1 MVNLGILGTAVAPAG
16 ILIDKIQAGFYWLM
30 LLIDTTLAWVSD
42 VLFNI
47 FFALAKVNIFSQEAY
62 ADIVKRVYIVLGL
75 IMLFALAYSLLK
87 AVINPDEFA
96 KGEYSFPK
104 LIQNVVVSLII
115 IAVLPTVF
123 SMATNFQ
130 NAILNEGTIPKIIL
144 GKDTATDSCDA
155 GRSFSYHILSA
166 FLFPN
171 KEWCTENNYSL
182 TKDSDGKAVTDSN
195 ASECAEN
202 IKTSDGSI
210 FHAGQS
216 LSEITNEF
224 LNDTSKPSIKIF
236 VNFNEAAVDGEMTYL
251 VVISTIAMIFLL
263 IAILNFCFDM
273 AIRIFRLIF
282 FEIIAPIPVICRIIP
297 GGKMKDVFGTWVKKT
312 LSTFADIFIRLVVI
326 YFVLFLFDKIN
337 EARQSIVL
345 PCLNVVTSK
354 LAWALVYMGLI
365 AFMRQA
371 PKVICDLFHLD
382 PGNLK
387 MGFGDLKDKFA
398 EGGGFVAGAAFGAGA
413 TTLGR
418 NTVAAVK
425 NVIKAKGVKGK
436 VGAVAKGL
444 VSPVAG
450 LGSGAARGFA
460 GSLGAKSFK
469 DMKSSINKAATDADK
484 ARMKRAEYYK
494 ANGSYND
501 TWQNVTHLATGHLYD
516 AVGSVASYFGI
527 TSGIQEL
534 QEDNERIDLINSKKK
549 AVKTAV
555 EDLLDGEANK
565 EGTNKSYNVS
575 GAATLTDS
583 QGNTTTVAFNTAALR
598 SMKQAKDAAIASGAA
613 NAADLQN
620 AYDSYRK
627 QFVDAVQKYAYLGKD
642 DYQAMLDN
650 YKNSFTGLTEEEKE
664 KEMRK
669 LQADFVDMRN
679 ASSDFRRSVKDN
691 LTASYVVASGFT
703 AANIDENVTL
713 DPKTGPVDAIGDN
726 LKIAKSE
733 NIAKINEI
741 RQKENKD
748 KK

>member
-16 ILIDKIQAGFYWLM
+16 IIIDKIQAGFYWLM
-30 LLIDTTLAWVSD
+30 LLIDTTLAWAAD
-42 VLFNI
+42 ALFDI
-47 FFALAKVNIFSQEAY
+47 FFALAKVNIFTQEAY

-398 EGGGFVAGAAFGAGA
+398 EGGGFAA
-413 TTLGR
+413 
-418 NTVAAVK
+418 
-425 NVIKAKGVKGK
+425 
-436 VGAVAKGL
+436 
-444 VSPVAG
+444 
-450 LGSGAARGFA
+450 
-460 GSLGAKSFK
+460 
-469 DMKSSINKAATDADK
+469 IN
-484 ARMKRAEYYK
+484 
-494 ANGSYND
+494 
-501 TWQNVTHLATGHLYD
+501 
-516 AVGSVASYFGI
+516 AVGSAI
-527 TSGIQEL
+527 TGRSPAAFFRGLRYGVKNKDFKSIGHSSNYRQAV
-534 QEDNERIDLINSKKK
+534 NEAR
-549 AVKTAV
+549 
-555 EDLLDGEANK
+555 
-565 EGTNKSYNVS
+565 
-575 GAATLTDS
+575 
-583 QGNTTTVAFNTAALR
+583 
-598 SMKQAKDAAIASGAA
+598 ASGATRYRMTMDRLRRSMGFETLYEYESRNVDA
-613 NAADLQN
+613 EIERINAGINEKKRPIDELQHKIDGNQKFIDLKGKIKDRAEDQILKEDSDYTVPSFSFDGDFERDDHGNFKTDAQGRKIRRKIDVGSNLNLKSISDFLNSTQGKSMSAEEIQKFNMLFQENKKKLTERYINDNLDSNTASDSKISGFITDIRSQGVLDGLESLDEASRNTILENSTNFWSTVKDVSDNVEELNRGTNRQIVGINQSVVADLERVEN
-620 AYDSYRK
+620 LKKSK
-627 QFVDAVQKYAYLGKD
+627 
-642 DYQAMLDN
+642 
-650 YKNSFTGLTEEEKE
+650 EEGRFIATK
-664 KEMRK
+664 
-669 LQADFVDMRN
+669 
-679 ASSDFRRSVKDN
+679 ASSDVTGKPPGDLRPHGDGRRRPPRD
-691 LTASYVVASGFT
+691 GG
-703 AANIDENVTL
+703 
-713 DPKTGPVDAIGDN
+713 GPPGP
-726 LKIAKSE
+726 S
-733 NIAKINEI
+733 
-741 RQKENKD
+741 
-748 KK
+748 

>member
-182 TKDSDGKAVTDSN
+182 TKDSDGKEVTDSN

-224 LNDTSKPSIKIF
+224 LNDNSKPSIKIF

-398 EGGGFVAGAAFGAGA
+398 EGGGFVAGAAIGAGA
-413 TTLGR
+413 TSLARNFVASTFKRDEKGR
-418 NTVAAVK
+418 LKFKPSGILPGVAS
-425 NVIKAKGVKGK
+425 GV
-436 VGAVAKGL
+436 A
-444 VSPVAG
+444 
-450 LGSGAARGFA
+450 GAARGFGTA
-460 GSLGAKSFK
+460 GRAALNAKNFGDVKKSASAGAAKALERRVARSNYKAKYNKGYTGPGRFVGQPFVNLFHHGADAMGQVANWAGFENIEEMRSENKLMDEITNARDTFDNNVDAKIDKEVAKGKTDMWNGEINLSDVQAAQDALNDARLGNGNIREAQKTLDDARKAVRYQLQNKLLMSKEKWDVLGADLKK
-469 DMKSSINKAATDADK
+469 DFSDLRKDGVVYKGSI
-484 ARMKRAEYYK
+484 
-494 ANGSYND
+494 ANNASLEALKNAGI
-501 TWQNVTHLATGHLYD
+501 
-516 AVGSVASYFGI
+516 VGSDFAQDKDFVLGVPDGDGYKDKDTIDKMNENIKVYRG
-527 TSGIQEL
+527 
-534 QEDNERIDLINSKKK
+534 DNNVNIATKQQSANDEETKKK
-549 AVKTAV
+549 
-555 EDLLDGEANK
+555 
-565 EGTNKSYNVS
+565 
-575 GAATLTDS
+575 
-583 QGNTTTVAFNTAALR
+583 
-598 SMKQAKDAAIASGAA
+598 
-613 NAADLQN
+613 
-620 AYDSYRK
+620 
-627 QFVDAVQKYAYLGKD
+627 
-642 DYQAMLDN
+642 
-650 YKNSFTGLTEEEKE
+650 
-664 KEMRK
+664 
-669 LQADFVDMRN
+669 
-679 ASSDFRRSVKDN
+679 
-691 LTASYVVASGFT
+691 
-703 AANIDENVTL
+703 
-713 DPKTGPVDAIGDN
+713 
-726 LKIAKSE
+726 
-733 NIAKINEI
+733 
-741 RQKENKD
+741 
-748 KK
+748 